1 MKGNRVLVPTF
12 EIASNPKIKIATIK
26 NRYILNILDRIN
38 IKESL
43 NPYGLH
49 QDYDKINEN
58 DVIELFFAPI
68 RYKENIQ
75 EISNR
80 LLNIQEEFFEGKD
93 NKYKILNMFYN
104 KYNFDK
110 SKYETYLLFY

>member
-1 MKGNRVLVPTF
+1 MNGNKVLFPTF
-12 EIASNPKIKIATIK
+12 EIVSNPKIKIATIK
-26 NRYILNILDRIN
+26 NRYMLNIVNRIN
-38 IKESL
+38 IRESL

-93 NKYKILNMFYN
+93 NKYKILNMFYK

>member
-1 MKGNRVLVPTF
+1 MKGNGVSIPTF
-12 EIASNPKIKIATIK
+12 EIASNPTIKISTIK
-26 NRYILNILDRIN
+26 GRFILSIVDRIN
-38 IKESL
+38 VRESL

-58 DVIELFFAPI
+58 DVIELYFAPI
-68 RYKENIQ
+68 RHEEKTQ
-75 EISNR
+75 EISDR
-80 LLNIQEEFFEGKD
+80 LLNLQEEFFESLD